1 MSIFKTPISL
11 DILNNNLGNN
21 MTHHLGIVFTEF
33 GDDFLSA
40 KMPIDHRTTQ
50 PYGILHGGASVVLA
64 ETLGSVAG
72 YFCVD
77 ISKQRVVGLEINA
90 NHIRGVREGF
100 VYGTTKPI
108 HIGSKTQIWSI
119 EIKNEEG
126 KMVCI
131 SRITLA
137 VLDNE
142 K

>member
-1 MSIFKTPISL
+1 
-11 DILNNNLGNN
+11 
-21 MTHHLGIVFTEF
+21 
-33 GDDFLSA
+33 
-40 KMPIDHRTTQ
+40 
-50 PYGILHGGASVVLA
+50 
-64 ETLGSVAG
+64 
-72 YFCVD
+72 
-77 ISKQRVVGLEINA
+77 
-90 NHIRGVREGF
+90 

>member
-1 MSIFKTPISL
+1 
-11 DILNNNLGNN
+11 
-21 MTHHLGIVFTEF
+21 
-33 GDDFLSA
+33 
-40 KMPIDHRTTQ
+40 
-50 PYGILHGGASVVLA
+50 
-64 ETLGSVAG
+64 
-72 YFCVD
+72 
-77 ISKQRVVGLEINA
+77 VVGLEINA
-90 NHIRGVREGF
+90 NHIRGVRDGF